1 MRAWPPLL
9 LLGLILLG
17 GGAAAATGVCVF
29 GPGGPA
35 PAMHAAA
42 AAFTELHPGVTVQV
56 TAGPTPQ
63 WLHAARAR
71 VRGIPGRRAGACDF
85 PALGLADGFAELS
98 DEGLPRY
105 VIRPCGAAGRRNGPP
120 AIPRGAACARWGS
133 RAQSPGD
140 NLVIR
145 GGAA

>member
-42 AAFTELHPGVTVQV
+42 AAFAELHPGVTVQV

-71 VRGIPGRRAGACDF
+71 SWHSGGAQGR
-85 PALGLADGFAELS
+85 
-98 DEGLPRY
+98 
-105 VIRPCGAAGRRNGPP
+105 
-120 AIPRGAACARWGS
+120 AIFRRWGWQTVS
-133 RAQSPGD
+133 RS
-140 NLVIR
+140 
-145 GGAA
+145 